1 MTKKFVI
8 YPLRNRNNHS
18 ILMQPTPT
26 DTPLSFSS
34 LSLAEPLLR
43 AVKKLG
49 FEQPTPVQQQ
59 AIPLALVHKDLL
71 VSAETGSGKTAAF
84 LLPTLHHLLTL
95 SSGKPGT
102 RALILA
108 PTRELAQQIFKQCQQ
123 LIEFTDLTVGIIT
136 GGDDF
141 RLQQNMLRRN
151 TELVIATPGRVLEL
165 MEQEIP
171 NFSNLEILILD
182 EADRMLDMGF
192 SEDVL
197 TITKSCNT
205 DRQTLLF
212 SATLTHFG
220 VIKMADKIL
229 KDHKVVA
236 LNTLHDGHR
245 NIEQQIVVADDNDHK
260 QKLLAWLL
268 LNETYDKALVFTNSR
283 IQADLLRGPLRG
295 QKLRVGVLHGE
306 MDQKD
311 RNRMMQLFREGEV
324 KEINFSAG
332 IVKDE
337 QEVVP
342 CDQPNGTYVAFTP
355 DVNVFKSYHYIDD
368 YVVNMMK
375 NYSFLNAGLILEF
388 NGEKFQSKNGL
399 RDLLEENMES
409 ESLYPVIHLK
419 GTDIELAITHGNQY
433 GEDYYSFVNGQ
444 HTTQGGTHLVVFREA
459 IVKTIRDFY
468 KKDFDPSDIRASI
481 VAAISIKVEEPVFE
495 SQTKTKLGSK
505 DIGPEGPKCP
515 KFYLEF
521 CSERTG

>member
-1 MTKKFVI
+1 
-8 YPLRNRNNHS
+8 
-18 ILMQPTPT
+18 MQLTPT

-34 LSLAEPLLR
+34 LSLADPLLR

-95 SSGKPGT
+95 SSSKPGT

-324 KEINFSAG
+324 KVVVATDLAARGLDIKGINLVINFDVPRNGINYIHRIGRTGRVDELGLTIALVKSTEWNLMSGIERFLKQKFKRRTIKELEGKYKGPKKLKASGKAAG
-332 IVKDE
+332 IKNKIEPKKVAAEKVKIRHRDKK
-337 QEVVP
+337 
-342 CDQPNGTYVAFTP
+342 
-355 DVNVFKSYHYIDD
+355 NVGKRRAPS
-368 YVVNMMK
+368 V
-375 NYSFLNAGLILEF
+375 
-388 NGEKFQSKNGL
+388 
-399 RDLLEENMES
+399 
-409 ESLYPVIHLK
+409 
-419 GTDIELAITHGNQY
+419 
-433 GEDYYSFVNGQ
+433 
-444 HTTQGGTHLVVFREA
+444 HLVEQ
-459 IVKTIRDFY
+459 
-468 KKDFDPSDIRASI
+468 
-481 VAAISIKVEEPVFE
+481 AAKPQE
-495 SQTKTKLGSK
+495 QQ
-505 DIGPEGPKCP
+505 D
-515 KFYLEF
+515 
-521 CSERTG
+521 

>member
-1 MTKKFVI
+1 
-8 YPLRNRNNHS
+8 
-18 ILMQPTPT
+18 MQPTPT

-59 AIPLALVHKDLL
+59 VIPLALVHKDLL

-95 SSGKPGT
+95 SSSKPGT

-123 LIEFTDLTVGIIT
+123 LIEFTDLTIGIIT

-245 NIEQQIVVADDNDHK
+245 NIEQQIIVADDNDHK

-324 KEINFSAG
+324 KVMVATDLAARGLDIKGINLVINFDVPRNGINYIHRIGRTGRVDELGLTIALVKSTEWNLMSGIERFLKQKFKRRTIKELEGKYKGPKKLKASGKAAG
-332 IVKDE
+332 I
-337 QEVVP
+337 
-342 CDQPNGTYVAFTP
+342 
-355 DVNVFKSYHYIDD
+355 
-368 YVVNMMK
+368 K
-375 NYSFLNAGLILEF
+375 N
-388 NGEKFQSKNGL
+388 K
-399 RDLLEENMES
+399 
-409 ESLYPVIHLK
+409 
-419 GTDIELAITHGNQY
+419 IEP
-433 GEDYYSFVNGQ
+433 
-444 HTTQGGTHLVVFREA
+444 
-459 IVKTIRDFY
+459 
-468 KKDFDPSDIRASI
+468 KK
-481 VAAISIKVEEPVFE
+481 VAAEKVKIRHRDKKNVGKRRAPTAHTVEQPVKPQE
-495 SQTKTKLGSK
+495 QQ
-505 DIGPEGPKCP
+505 E
-515 KFYLEF
+515 
-521 CSERTG
+521 

>member
-1 MTKKFVI
+1 
-8 YPLRNRNNHS
+8 
-18 ILMQPTPT
+18 MQPTPT

-95 SSGKPGT
+95 SSSKPGT

-123 LIEFTDLTVGIIT
+123 LIEFTDLNIGIIT

-324 KEINFSAG
+324 KVMVATDLAARGLDIKGINLVINFDVPRNG
-332 IVKDE
+332 INYIHRIGRTGRVDELGLTIALVKSTE
-337 QEVVP
+337 WNLMSGIERFLKQKFKRRTIKELEGKYKGP
-342 CDQPNGTYVAFTP
+342 KKLKASGKATGIKNKIEPKKVAAEKVKIRHR
-355 DVNVFKSYHYIDD
+355 DKKNVGKRRAPS
-368 YVVNMMK
+368 V
-375 NYSFLNAGLILEF
+375 
-388 NGEKFQSKNGL
+388 
-399 RDLLEENMES
+399 
-409 ESLYPVIHLK
+409 
-419 GTDIELAITHGNQY
+419 
-433 GEDYYSFVNGQ
+433 
-444 HTTQGGTHLVVFREA
+444 HLVEQT
-459 IVKTIRDFY
+459 VKPQEQQD
-468 KKDFDPSDIRASI
+468 
-481 VAAISIKVEEPVFE
+481 
-495 SQTKTKLGSK
+495 
-505 DIGPEGPKCP
+505 
-515 KFYLEF
+515 
-521 CSERTG
+521 